1 MATTTTVLHERIEF
15 LTLYKKETKQSEE
28 WLKERMKEAHL
39 PDFTLTTD
47 ELTHGAR
54 VAWRNSNKC
63 IGRLFWNSLNVFDQR
78 HLLNEVEIYEA
89 LLHHIDFATNN
100 GKIRPAI
107 TLFDPKRVRVWNHQ
121 LIRYAGYE
129 TDDGIVGD
137 SDSIEFTKICEN
149 LGWQG
154 ARSNYDVLPL
164 VIQVDNWEP
173 MFFEIPEKHV
183 LEVAITHPDYDFSK
197 LNMKWYAV
205 PIISSMRFN
214 IAGVDF
220 QAAPFNGWY
229 MGTEIGAR
237 NLADT
242 YRYNF
247 LPKVGEAMGLDTA
260 MNASLWKDRALV
272 ELNVAVLHSFKKAGV
287 SIVDHHTAAQ
297 QFQLFQKQ
305 EHASGREVTGNWVW
319 LVPPLS
325 PATTDLYHEPIAN
338 TIKKPN
344 YFYPALTGSKTP
356 ASRQESNY
364 PEKPDW
370 FN

>member
-1 MATTTTVLHERIEF
+1 MTTTTSALHERIDF
-15 LTLYKKETKQSEE
+15 LTLFKNETNQSEE
-28 WLKERMKEAHL
+28 WLKQRTIEAGH
-39 PDFTLTTD
+39 PDFTLTTE

-63 IGRLFWNSLNVFDQR
+63 IGRLFWNSLTVFDQR
-78 HLLNEVEIYEA
+78 HLLDEAEIYEA
-89 LLHHIDFATNN
+89 LVNHIDFATNN

-107 TLFDPKRVRVWNHQ
+107 TLFEPDRVRIWNHQ

-129 TDDGIVGD
+129 TDGGIVGD
-137 SDSIEFTKICEN
+137 SNSLEFTKICEN
-149 LGWQG
+149 LGWHG
-154 ARSNYDVLPL
+154 ARTNYDVLPL
-164 VIQVDNWEP
+164 VIQVDDRKP
-173 MFFEIPEKHV
+173 VIFGIPKEHV
-183 LEVAITHPDYDFSK
+183 LEVVITHSDYDFSQ

-205 PIISSMRFN
+205 PIISNMRFT
-214 IAGVDF
+214 IAGIDF

-247 LPKVGEAMGLDTA
+247 LPKVAEAMGLDTA
-260 MNASLWKDRALV
+260 VNASLWKDRALV
-272 ELNVAVLHSFKKAGV
+272 ELNVAVLHSYKKAGV

-305 EHASGREVTGNWVW
+305 EHASNRDVTGNWVW

-325 PATTDLYHEPIAN
+325 PATTDLYHEPIPN

-344 YFYPALTGSKTP
+344 YLYQQQPF
-356 ASRQESNY
+356 
-364 PEKPDW
+364 
-370 FN
+370 